1 MPTTVPARP
10 ACAGLRAWGATDRG
24 RIRPSNEDCF
34 GLDLDR
40 CLCVVADGMGG
51 HQAGE
56 VASRIAVD
64 DLIDRVRGGSSAQGD
79 TPAPVGALSASHLLL
94 EGVRSANTRILEVAA
109 ADPSCAGM
117 GTTIVAAILRQ
128 SVLTVVHAGDSRAY
142 LYRNG
147 HLRLLTT
154 DDSWMASM
162 LAKDPNPNPA
172 ELQRHPMRNVLTNVV
187 GLRAD
192 MDIHVQEVPLE
203 GGEIVV
209 LTTDGVHGVLEP
221 ERFAQILSDHA
232 ASEVPAVLI
241 AAALARGSRDNCTA
255 VVAEYVG

>member
-1 MPTTVPARP
+1 
-10 ACAGLRAWGATDRG
+10 
-24 RIRPSNEDCF
+24 
-34 GLDLDR
+34 
-40 CLCVVADGMGG
+40 MGG

-64 DLIDRVRGGSSAQGD
+64 DLIDRVRGGGSTGD
-79 TPAPVGALSASHLLL
+79 ALSPAGPLSAAHLLL
-94 EGVRSANTRILEVAA
+94 AGVRSANTRILEVAA

-117 GTTIVAAILRQ
+117 GTTVVAAILREGL
-128 SVLTVVHAGDSRAY
+128 LTVAHAGDSRAY

-147 HLRLLTT
+147 QLCLLTT

-162 LAKDPNPNPA
+162 LAQRPGSDPL
-172 ELQRHPMRNVLTNVV
+172 EIQRHPMRNVLTNVV

-192 MDIHVQEVPLE
+192 MEIHVQEVPLD

-221 ERFAQILSDHA
+221 ERFTQILTDHA
-232 ASEVPAVLI
+232 PSEAPAVLI

-255 VVAEYVG
+255 VVAEYAG